1 MIFVIICVMKL
12 INIGSSS
19 IWNICTIMLI
29 IYGGDL
35 IVKIFERLILNICLY
50 KYWIQ
55 ECVMV
60 ELLLSKGADVNI
72 LSCCG
77 TPLHVAAME
86 NQGAVMKILLDNNAD
101 VSFISFDVFG
111 VL

>member
-1 MIFVIICVMKL
+1 
-12 INIGSSS
+12 
-19 IWNICTIMLI
+19 
-29 IYGGDL
+29 
-35 IVKIFERLILNICLY
+35 LNTGI
-50 KYWIQ
+50 
-55 ECVMV
+55 CVMV

-101 VSFISFDVFG
+101 VSFFSFDVFG

>member
-1 MIFVIICVMKL
+1 
-12 INIGSSS
+12 
-19 IWNICTIMLI
+19 
-29 IYGGDL
+29 
-35 IVKIFERLILNICLY
+35 
-50 KYWIQ
+50 
-55 ECVMV
+55 MV

-101 VSFISFDVFG
+101 VSFFSFDVFG
-111 VL
+111 GSVGFVELNFICLYQPILMK